1 MSRGINKVILVG
13 HLGQDP
19 ETRFMPNGKAV
30 VNLRV
35 ATSDSWTKDGE
46 KQERTEWHS
55 VVAYEKLAEIL
66 GQYTRKGSQLYVE
79 GSLRTRKWQDK
90 EGKDRYSTEIVARDI
105 QMLGKAPSEST
116 DQPSDAG
123 AQKPWPSQGPQSAP
137 PRRAYAKPGTIEGN
151 LARKPASDDVP
162 FDDIDKLPF

>member
-19 ETRFMPNGKAV
+19 ECKYMPNGKAV

-35 ATSDSWTKDGE
+35 ATSEQWKDKQTGDP
-46 KQERTEWHS
+46 QERTEWHS

-105 QMLGKAPSEST
+105 QMLGKSSGDSTAPQKQGPAEGTAAANMARNQAPSE
-116 DQPSDAG
+116 DF
-123 AQKPWPSQGPQSAP
+123 
-137 PRRAYAKPGTIEGN
+137 N
-151 LARKPASDDVP
+151 DDVP
-162 FDDIDKLPF
+162 F